1 MLAGM
6 GVIKPETL
14 RYQVEN
20 VLRQAIM
27 SGRFTPG
34 ERLIER
40 ELCETLGVSRTSIRE
55 ALRRLE
61 AEKLVSIVP
70 HKGPIVAIISRQE
83 AAELFALR
91 GLLEGFAA
99 REFAQRATDVAI
111 VHFAQ
116 AIQALRMAGMT
127 KDRAKVLKAKTDL
140 YDVLLDNCGNGLVKE
155 TLTSLHSRINLLRA
169 TSLMDP
175 QRLPVSINEID
186 DLYQALKARDPD
198 AAQAAAERHVANA
211 KEVALRILE
220 ETNAT

>member
-1 MLAGM
+1 M
-6 GVIKPETL
+6 
-14 RYQVEN
+14 
-20 VLRQAIM
+20 
-27 SGRFTPG
+27 
-34 ERLIER
+34 
-40 ELCETLGVSRTSIRE
+40 
-55 ALRRLE
+55 
-61 AEKLVSIVP
+61 
-70 HKGPIVAIISRQE
+70 AIISRQE

-186 DLYQALKARDPD
+186 DLYQALKRGIPMR
-198 AAQAAAERHVANA
+198 QNGMSPMQ
-211 KEVALRILE
+211 KKLLCGSLRRP
-220 ETNAT
+220 TRRRQ

>member
-1 MLAGM
+1 
-6 GVIKPETL
+6 
-14 RYQVEN
+14 
-20 VLRQAIM
+20 
-27 SGRFTPG
+27 
-34 ERLIER
+34 
-40 ELCETLGVSRTSIRE
+40 
-55 ALRRLE
+55 
-61 AEKLVSIVP
+61 
-70 HKGPIVAIISRQE
+70 
-83 AAELFALR
+83 
-91 GLLEGFAA
+91 
-99 REFAQRATDVAI
+99 
-111 VHFAQ
+111 
-116 AIQALRMAGMT
+116 MAGMT

-198 AAQAAAERHVANA
+198 AAERHVANA